1 MSLLEQAQKNIDEFN
16 DNDVSVLSVGGW
28 PTITLLDTRLP
39 PVEPFNYKLLPGGL
53 SGWVKDIVDRT
64 QCPPDFIA
72 VTVMVSLASLVGR
85 KVAIHPKEHD
95 DWLVTPNMWGTLI
108 GRPSSMK
115 SPAMAEGMRP
125 LNRLAR
131 VAHEQFKEALEEY
144 EVEKIF
150 NKQQASLIEADI
162 KNALKAGDDLKINNA
177 RNNAMMLAKEEHQ
190 QPTQHRYIVND
201 ATIEKLGELL
211 NQNPNGL
218 LLVRDELTGWLKNLD
233 KEDRAN
239 DRAFY
244 LEAFNGG
251 GEYTYDRIGRGTL
264 HIESTTVSLIGGLQ
278 PSKLR
283 PYVYQAINYGNGDDG
298 LIQRFQMAVYP
309 DDTGEWVNVDRWPD
323 SELRNGAFEIF
334 KKLDEMEA
342 QPVDDEGR
350 VSGVR
355 FDEAGQRVFNAW
367 REELESK
374 IREPGIHP
382 AIESHLTKYRSLM
395 PSIALVI
402 NEIEQGHCQA
412 VTEQSAK
419 KASAWCQYLE
429 SHMHRIYGGAI
440 NQAVLSAAL
449 IFSRR
454 NSLDDGFTKR
464 IVQRKGWIGLAETEQ
479 VRKALD
485 ELVESGYLREV
496 ESEKTN
502 AGGRPSLAYFW
513 NPIVESKE

>member
-1 MSLLEQAQKNIDEFN
+1 MSILEQAQKKVDEFN
-16 DNDVSVLSVGGW
+16 NNELSVLSVDDW
-28 PTITLLDTRLP
+28 PAITPLETSLP
-39 PVEPFNYKLLPGGL
+39 PVEPFNYKLLPVGL

-108 GRPSSMK
+108 GRPSAMK

-125 LNRLAR
+125 LKRLAKE
-131 VAHEQFKEALEEY
+131 AHNQFKDELEEY
-144 EVEKIF
+144 EVEKVF
-150 NKQQASLIEADI
+150 SKQRSILIENNI
-162 KNALKAGDDLKINNA
+162 KAALKGKDCDEINAA
-177 RNNAMMLAKEEHQ
+177 RVEAIKSAKEEYQ

-251 GEYTYDRIGRGTL
+251 GDYTYDRIGRGTL
-264 HIESTTVSLIGGLQ
+264 YIESTTVSLIGGLQ

-298 LIQRFQMAVYP
+298 LIQRFQLAVYP
-309 DDTGEWVNVDRWPD
+309 DDTGKWVNVDRWPD
-323 SELRNGAFEIF
+323 SDLRNGAFEIF
-334 KKLDEMEA
+334 KELDEMEA
-342 QPVDDEGR
+342 QSFDDEGR
-350 VSGVR
+350 VIGIR
-355 FDEAGQRVFNAW
+355 FDKAGQRVFNAW
-367 REELESK
+367 REELEFK
-374 IREPGIHP
+374 IRDTGIHP

-402 NEIEQGHCQA
+402 NEVEQGHCQE
-412 VTEQSAK
+412 VTEQSAR

-429 SHMHRIYGGAI
+429 SHMYRIYGGAI
-440 NQAVLSAAL
+440 DQAAQNAEL
-449 IFSRR
+449 ILSRR
-454 NSLDDGFTKR
+454 DKLTDGFTQR
-464 IVQRKGWIGLAETEQ
+464 IVLRKGWVGLVEIEK

-485 ELVESGYLREV
+485 VLVEYGYLREA
-496 ESEKTN
+496 ESEKNNT
-502 AGGRPSLAYFW
+502 GGRPSSTYFW
-513 NPIVESKE
+513 NPIIESKE